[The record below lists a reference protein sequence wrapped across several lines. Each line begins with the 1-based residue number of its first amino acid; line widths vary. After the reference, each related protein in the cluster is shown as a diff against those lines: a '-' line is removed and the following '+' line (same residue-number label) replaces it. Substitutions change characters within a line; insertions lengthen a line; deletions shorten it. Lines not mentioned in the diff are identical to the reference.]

1 MVKLVPYMS
10 NDVIIIHC
18 KKDFLGCIDIR
29 EHVVNDAIRDGKSIV
44 VTCGSFPG
52 KSVYTPEELA
62 KPDKISKPFKANH
75 GKIDYYRLHSYPWKF
90 E

>member
-1 MVKLVPYMS
+1 MES
-10 NDVIIIHC
+10 IRIHC
-18 KKDFLGCIDIR
+18 KKDFRGMIDIR
-29 EHVVNDAIRDGKSIV
+29 DHVVKAAINEGKSIT

-62 KPDKISKPFKANH
+62 NPAKVSEPFTANF
-75 GKIDYYRLHSYPWKF
+75 GNIKSYRLHSYHWKS

>member
-1 MVKLVPYMS
+1 M
-10 NDVIIIHC
+10 
-18 KKDFLGCIDIR
+18 IDIR
-29 EHVVNDAIRDGKSIV
+29 DHVVKSAINEGKSIV

-62 KPDKISKPFKANH
+62 SPEKISDPFTARY
-75 GKIDYYRLHSYPWKF
+75 GDIESYRLHSYFWKS